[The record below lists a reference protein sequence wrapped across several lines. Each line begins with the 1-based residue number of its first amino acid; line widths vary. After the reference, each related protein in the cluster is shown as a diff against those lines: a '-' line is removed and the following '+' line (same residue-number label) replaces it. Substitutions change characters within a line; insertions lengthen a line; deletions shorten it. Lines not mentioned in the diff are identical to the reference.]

1 MSGKKRRSRF
11 SREIRRTAR
20 RLKES
25 CKNVKRAWSDAQHDF
40 LLCGE
45 Y

>member
-1 MSGKKRRSRF
+1 MSGKKRKGRF
-11 SREIRRTAR
+11 SREIRRVAR

-25 CKNVKRAWSDAQHDF
+25 CRNVKKARDDARHDF